1 MILPRM
7 IEAMFPRSYAFI
19 YHVGWNA
26 GKDAGQ
32 ALVYKGAE
40 ERLDRWELKDLKNLE
55 FNLGYNHARRI
66 ALGQLTLADF
76 ETQSDREPDST
87 ERSEDGGVDRTTQ
100 S

>member
-7 IEAMFPRSYAFI
+7 ISAMFPKSYDFI

-55 FNLGYNHARRI
+55 FKLGYNHARRI
-66 ALGQLTLADF
+66 ALNQLTMTDF
-76 ETQSDREPDST
+76 EEANNREPDST